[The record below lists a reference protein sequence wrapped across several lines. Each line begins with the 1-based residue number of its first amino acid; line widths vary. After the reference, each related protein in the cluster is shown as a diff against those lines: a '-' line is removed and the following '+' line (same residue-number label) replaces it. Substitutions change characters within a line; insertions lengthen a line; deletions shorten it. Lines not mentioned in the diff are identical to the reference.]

1 MVNVSTTRYDAKTND
16 VAAIAL
22 SAPGYHKSWRIVKI
36 ICGYSSAP
44 TGGLLTIT
52 NGSSTT
58 YLTVPVGQGFN
69 EINLDGRFPPNSPVT
84 VSLAAG
90 GAGIV
95 GHLNVFAVGV

>member
-1 MVNVSTTRYDAKTND
+1 MVNVSTTRYDTKTND
-16 VAAIAL
+16 IATIAL

-52 NGSSTT
+52 NASSVT
-58 YLTVPVGQGFN
+58 YLKVPIGQGCT

-84 VSLAAG
+84 ITLAAG

-95 GHLNVFAVGV
+95 NYLNVFAVGV